1 MPMFFKTTHNW
12 VRTLCSDILVALCP
26 GRSSRKSHNRPK
38 SDNPSAG
45 WNRLCVGHMMCELT
59 SPLSHY
65 VARITALRLQI
76 TVMRILKIFAKNSS
90 SPDAKGRSTTDSLSW
105 DLALA
110 VAVEAR
116 SLSHTERSRCCLLSL
131 FLYFNMHCTVSI
143 LFLQRKMFTKYWL

>member
-1 MPMFFKTTHNW
+1 
-12 VRTLCSDILVALCP
+12 
-26 GRSSRKSHNRPK
+26 
-38 SDNPSAG
+38 
-45 WNRLCVGHMMCELT
+45 MCELT

-90 SPDAKGRSTTDSLSW
+90 SPDAKGRFTTDSLSW
-105 DLALA
+105 DLAPA

-116 SLSHTERSRCCLLSL
+116 SLSHTEKSRRCLLSL

-143 LFLQRKMFTKYWL
+143 IPSEKNVHKVLTLVKHLVIATEHL